1 MSSSRLPID
10 GLSHVQGFTDA
21 PLLDRTIPQVLAQ
34 TVDQYGNRDAAIF
47 AEQGIRKTFTA
58 FADDVDRL
66 ATGLLGLGYSK
77 GDRVGV
83 WSPNRY
89 EWLLTQF
96 ATARIGVILVNINPA
111 YRLHELEYA
120 LNKSG
125 CRGLVTA
132 RSFKSSDYAGMLAQ
146 LGAERLPDLSHIIC
160 MGSVTPPGM
169 MAFDELMVDPDLAR
183 LAAIS
188 DALHPD
194 DPINIQFTSGTTGSP
209 KGATLTH
216 RNIVN
221 NAHFTT
227 EALAFTEQDRLCIPV
242 PFYHCFGM
250 VMGTLGCVT
259 KGAAMVVP
267 SEGFDPEQ
275 TLSQLEAEKCTAC
288 YGVPTMFVGMLEHDD
303 FAEYDLSTMRTGI
316 MAGAPC
322 PIEVM
327 RNVQSKMNMTGVTIA
342 YGMTETS
349 PVSFQ
354 SNLDDPIE
362 KRVTSVGRIH
372 PHVEVKLVDE
382 AGATVPVGEQ
392 GELWTRGY
400 SVMQG
405 YWEAPEQTHSTIDD
419 DGWLHSGDLARM
431 DAEGFVNITGRL
443 KDMIVRGGENIYPRE
458 IEEFLYT
465 HPAVSQVQV
474 FGVPDPKYGEVSVA
488 WIITKPGRSVTEDEI
503 KDFCK
508 GQIAHFKIPSR
519 VELVDTIPMTV
530 TGKPQKFVMRA
541 DVVRRLG
548 LFEDQTA

>member
-1 MSSSRLPID
+1 MKPARAPQS
-10 GLSHVQGFTDA
+10 GLSHVKGLSDA
-21 PLLDRTIPQVLAQ
+21 PMIDQTLPRVLLD
-34 TVDQYGNRDAAIF
+34 TVKTHGARDAAVF
-47 AEQGIRKTFTA
+47 AEQGIRRSYTE
-58 FADDVDRL
+58 FATDVDRL
-66 ATGLLGLGYSK
+66 ATGLLSLGFRK
-77 GDRVGV
+77 GDRVGI

-96 ATARIGVILVNINPA
+96 ATARIGLILVNINPA

-120 LNKSG
+120 LNKVGCSG
-125 CRGLVTA
+125 IITA
-132 RSFKSSDYAGMLAQ
+132 RAFKSSNYTGMLSE
-146 LGAERLPDLSHIIC
+146 LGAEKLPLLAHTIC
-160 MGSVTPPGM
+160 MGSDIHVGM
-169 MAFDELMVDPDLAR
+169 LSFDDLLHEADTD
-183 LAAIS
+183 LLDNITAS
-188 DALHPD
+188 LHPD
-194 DPINIQFTSGTTGSP
+194 DPINIQFTSGTTGHP

-227 EALAFTEQDRLCIPV
+227 QALEMSEQDRLCIPV

-259 KGAAMVVP
+259 KGAAMIVP
-267 SEGFDPEQ
+267 SEGFDPLT
-275 TLSQLEAEKCTAC
+275 TLVQLEAEQCTAC
-288 YGVPTMFVGMLEHDD
+288 YGVPTMFVGMLEHKE
-303 FAEYDLSTMRTGI
+303 FASFDLTTLRTGI

-327 RNVQSKMNMTGVTIA
+327 REVQSKMHMTGVTIA

-354 SNLDDPIE
+354 SNTDDPVE

-382 AGATVPVGEQ
+382 VGHTVPVGEQ

-405 YWEAPEQTHSTIDD
+405 YWDERQRTAETIDK

-431 DAEGFVNITGRL
+431 DPEGYVNITGRL

-474 FGVPDPKYGEVSVA
+474 FGVPDEKFGEIAVA
-488 WIITKPGRSVTEDEI
+488 WIITKPDHSTDEA
-503 KDFCK
+503 KVKEFCAGK
-508 GQIAHFKIPSR
+508 IAHFKVPTH
-519 VELVDTIPMTV
+519 VQFVDVIPMTV

-541 DVVRRLG
+541 EVVKQLG
-548 LFEDQTA
+548 LQEGQTA